1 MIIYGVYYRQS
12 SWWPLQTKN
21 TFLRVGLCNIL
32 EDPVG
37 RLWKFLEPRI
47 EWSDLVS
54 GTWKPRKKRL
64 SPIYL
69 DSTDVPQSRLD
80 DLG

>member
-12 SWWPLQTKN
+12 SWWLLQTN
-21 TFLRVGLCNIL
+21 DTLSACLSYIL